1 MIKLNFPLL
10 DDPIE
15 LVKSTVLVINDVPL
29 FARLN
34 RAFYHYDDQDDV
46 KLYDLKYKPVKSTEL
61 LVITDFLGFDV
72 NSATVLKLVYADLEQ
87 QLNEKPE
94 VKSMIDK
101 LTATITELI
110 GYELLEHDLDL
121 EVDEITVLEL
131 FKALGI
137 KIETLSDTIYEKLIE
152 IVQIFKYL
160 SKKKLLVLVNAC
172 LFLSAN
178 ELEEL
183 CQYISLSNVNVLFLE
198 TKEIDQQIVG
208 NIEVDQYLIDSDYYV
223 TKIS

>member
-34 RAFYHYDDQDDV
+34 RAFYHYDDQEDV